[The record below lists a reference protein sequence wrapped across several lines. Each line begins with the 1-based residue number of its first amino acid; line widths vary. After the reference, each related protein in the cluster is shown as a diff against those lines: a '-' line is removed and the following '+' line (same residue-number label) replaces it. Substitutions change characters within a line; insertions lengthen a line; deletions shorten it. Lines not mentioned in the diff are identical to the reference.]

1 MHLVNLNKQ
10 FNSLT
15 IFILIDTLTKI
26 MEYDSMEI
34 QTKEMKLKPYKYN

>member
-26 MEYDSMEI
+26 MEYDSMGI
-34 QTKEMKLKPYKYN
+34 QTK

>member
-1 MHLVNLNKQ
+1 MYLVNLNKQ

-26 MEYDSMEI
+26 MEYDSMGI
-34 QTKEMKLKPYKYN
+34 QTK